1 MIIPDNGRYRPNKY
15 KQVEYPLP
23 KEVINDIENSLLTVR
38 EICLKHGIGET
49 SFRRVINGHYH
60 YNLRQRGLDITNAK
74 NREQTQK
81 QRAEIA
87 EKYHDT
93 ILHLLENT
101 IMPVAE
107 IAEAVGISHRMMY
120 DILLDLRYDAD
131 ARGRRI
137 RVERMKME
145 NKKPDPMDAPMCA
158 ISREWLGKK
167 WKTSEGRNG

>member
-15 KQVEYPLP
+15 KQAEYPLP
-23 KEVINDIENSLLTVR
+23 PEVIDDIENSLLTVR

-49 SFRRVINGHYH
+49 SFRRVAIGRYQ

-87 EKYHDT
+87 EKHHGT

-120 DILLDLRYDAD
+120 GILLDLRYDAD

-145 NKKPDPMDAPMCA
+145 NKKPDPMDAPMCS
-158 ISREWLGKK
+158 ISREWLGKP
-167 WKTSEGRNG
+167 WRTAS